1 MYIVD
6 SVQYDD
12 VSVILFNLHN
22 YTGTGLNAQHSTIS
36 YLARIYS
43 YVHKQHSTISN
54 LARIYSYVH
63 KQHSTISNL
72 ARIYSYVH
80 KQHSTISN
88 LARIYSY
95 VHKQHSTISNL
106 ARIYSYVH
114 KQHSTLLKSSLKF
127 YVLSVSLEQINFT
140 KFKSLWT
147 TCIGEVNKLV
157 LVKGFR
163 IRTSTHE
170 IYK

>member
-1 MYIVD
+1 MYIVV

-36 YLARIYS
+36 
-43 YVHKQHSTISN
+43 
-54 LARIYSYVH
+54 
-63 KQHSTISNL
+63 
-72 ARIYSYVH
+72 
-80 KQHSTISN
+80 
-88 LARIYSY
+88 
-95 VHKQHSTISNL
+95 NL

-114 KQHSTLLKSSLKF
+114 KQHSTLSYL
-127 YVLSVSLEQINFT
+127 VCVSLEQLNFT
-140 KFKSLWT
+140 NFKSLWT

>member
-1 MYIVD
+1 MFTLRSYMYIVV

-36 YLARIYS
+36 
-43 YVHKQHSTISN
+43 
-54 LARIYSYVH
+54 
-63 KQHSTISNL
+63 
-72 ARIYSYVH
+72 
-80 KQHSTISN
+80 
-88 LARIYSY
+88 
-95 VHKQHSTISNL
+95 NL

-114 KQHSTLLKSSLKF
+114 KQHSTLSYLAQIYSYVHKQHSTLLKPNKLSSLKF

-140 KFKSLWT
+140 NFKSLWT

-157 LVKGFR
+157 LVKGYR